1 MNLTEGGDGMPLKA
15 GKSDKVIKAN
25 IVESIKSGKPRNQ
38 AIAIALSK
46 ARGKKKNAIR
56 KQKTSV
62 QKRVQTTKSKGR
74 KSRTKR

>member
-1 MNLTEGGDGMPLKA
+1 MPLKK

-46 ARGKKKNAIR
+46 ARGKKKDAVR
-56 KQKTSV
+56 KQTKTV
-62 QKRVQTTKSKGR
+62 QKRVQTTKGKRR
-74 KSRTKR
+74 KTRKKR

>member
-1 MNLTEGGDGMPLKA
+1 MPLKK

-46 ARGKKKNAIR
+46 ARGNKNNAIR
-56 KQKTSV
+56 KQKKTV
-62 QKRVQTTKSKGR
+62 QKGVQTTKSKRR
-74 KSRTKR
+74 KTRKKR

>member
-1 MNLTEGGDGMPLKA
+1 MPLKE
-15 GKSDKVIKAN
+15 GKSAKIIKAN

-46 ARGKKKNAIR
+46 ARGKKKDAIR
-56 KQKTSV
+56 KQKTPV

-74 KSRTKR
+74 KRTATAKRSRKG

>member
-1 MNLTEGGDGMPLKA
+1 MEGGNGMPLKA

-46 ARGKKKNAIR
+46 ARGKKKDAIR
-56 KQKTSV
+56 KQTKAV

-74 KSRTKR
+74 KTRKKR

>member
-1 MNLTEGGDGMPLKA
+1 MPLKK

-46 ARGKKKNAIR
+46 ARGKKKAAVR
-56 KQKTSV
+56 KQTKTV
-62 QKRVQTTKSKGR
+62 QKRVQTTKGKRR
-74 KSRTKR
+74 KTRKKR

>member
-1 MNLTEGGDGMPLKA
+1 MPLKK

-46 ARGKKKNAIR
+46 ARGKKKNAVR
-56 KQKTSV
+56 KQTKTV
-62 QKRVQTTKSKGR
+62 QKRVQTTKGKRR
-74 KSRTKR
+74 KTRKKR

>member
-1 MNLTEGGDGMPLKA
+1 MGGVDGMPLKK

-46 ARGKKKNAIR
+46 ARGKKKNAVR
-56 KQKTSV
+56 KQTKAV
-62 QKRVQTTKSKGR
+62 QKRVQTTKSKGQ
-74 KSRTKR
+74 KTRTKR

>member
-1 MNLTEGGDGMPLKA
+1 MPLKK

-46 ARGKKKNAIR
+46 ARGKKKDAIR
-56 KQKTSV
+56 KQTKTV

-74 KSRTKR
+74 KTRKKR

>member
-1 MNLTEGGDGMPLKA
+1 MGGVDGMPLKK

-46 ARGKKKNAIR
+46 ARGKNKNAVR
-56 KQKTSV
+56 KQTKAV
-62 QKRVQTTKSKGR
+62 QKRIQTTKSKGR
-74 KSRTKR
+74 KTRTKR

>member
-1 MNLTEGGDGMPLKA
+1 MPLKK

-46 ARGKKKNAIR
+46 AGGKKKNAIR

-74 KSRTKR
+74 KRRSKR

>member
-1 MNLTEGGDGMPLKA
+1 MPLKK
-15 GKSDKVIKAN
+15 GKSDKIIKAN

-46 ARGKKKNAIR
+46 ARGKKKNAVR
-56 KQKTSV
+56 KQTKTV

-74 KSRTKR
+74 KRRSKH